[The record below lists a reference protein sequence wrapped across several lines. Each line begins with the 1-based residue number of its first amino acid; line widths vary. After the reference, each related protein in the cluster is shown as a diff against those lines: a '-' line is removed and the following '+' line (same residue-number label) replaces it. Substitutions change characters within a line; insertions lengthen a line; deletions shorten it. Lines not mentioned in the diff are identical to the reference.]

1 MKITTDKPFT
11 YPVLSEGRDD
21 YKTCK
26 FNAGFQLKQTVTA
39 LNLDFEFKTDCEEI
53 NKLIA
58 YDKAEY
64 LIHLE
69 CPTTFFRKT
78 FSTAASNIST
88 QINLSRIKKNLEIVA
103 LIVAKRKVKDFF
115 CADWNEDFEGWKFNF
130 EKGNVLAYK
139 VLQTLRL
146 PENIEF
152 AKNESIFL
160 ICKKLVDDDRPFE
173 VNLDGDKIKIFLGEK
188 DFKTFTRY
196 AEKNDMQ
203 PILNAMVIFP
213 TLVYIFD
220 ELRED
225 IQMYE
230 SADWFISLCEA
241 YKKHG
246 LNFVSEITDSDKKS
260 IELAQEVM
268 ELPITNALKNLSAIY
283 EDGDED

>member
-1 MKITTDKPFT
+1 MKITTDRPFT

-26 FNAGFQLKQTVTA
+26 FNAEFQHKQTITA

-53 NKLIA
+53 NRLIA
-58 YDKAEY
+58 NDKAEY

-78 FSTAASNIST
+78 LSTAAPNIST
-88 QINLSRIKKNLEIVA
+88 RISLSRIKKNLEMVA
-103 LIVAKRKVKDFF
+103 LIVAKRNFKNFF
-115 CADWNEDFEGWKFNF
+115 CADWNEDFEGLNFDF

-139 VLQTLRL
+139 VLQTLWL
-146 PENIEF
+146 PENSDF
-152 AKNESIFL
+152 GKNESIFSL
-160 ICKKLVDDDRPFE
+160 CKKLVEDDRPFE
-173 VNLDGDKIKIFLGEK
+173 VNLDGDKIKIFLGEN

-225 IQMYE
+225 IQMYD
-230 SADWFISLCEA
+230 SAEWFISLCEA
-241 YKKHG
+241 YRKRG
-246 LNFVSEITDSDKKS
+246 LNFISEITDSDKKS
-260 IELAQEVM
+260 IELSQEVM